1 MSGVN
6 RVNQLSADDVV
17 NRVVEVDYSANGGLA
32 TQWYQE
38 GCFSL
43 ENEQVLLVEAPIPRG
58 CIAFSLSL
66 TDAFFSTIDW
76 ANAQS
81 SLNQRQAVIDG
92 DGVLRAVVAARD
104 PGVHNWLD
112 TTGHDFGVLQLRWIG
127 GDHAPEVTVKPL
139 PAEALDNAL
148 PAGVARTSPQ
158 ERVAIIRSRQIGVQL
173 RSLV

>member
-1 MSGVN
+1 M
-6 RVNQLSADDVV
+6 
-17 NRVVEVDYSANGGLA
+17 
-32 TQWYQE
+32 
-38 GCFSL
+38 
-43 ENEQVLLVEAPIPRG
+43 
-58 CIAFSLSL
+58 

-92 DGVLRAVVAARD
+92 DGVLRVVVAASD

-112 TTGHDFGVLQLRWIG
+112 TTGHDFGVLQLRWMG
-127 GDHAPEVTVKPL
+127 GDQAPEVTVKPL
-139 PAEALDNAL
+139 PAAALDDAL

-158 ERVAIIRSRQIGVQL
+158 ERVAAIRSRQIGVQL